1 MWRGSVAFGA
11 LGAGTGGGCVG
22 LGAGTGSAW
31 VRLGAGTCGGW
42 GKILGRR

>member
-11 LGAGTGGGCVG
+11 LGAGTGGGWVG
-22 LGAGTGSAW
+22 LGAGTDSGW
-31 VRLGAGTCGGW
+31 VGLGTGTCGGR